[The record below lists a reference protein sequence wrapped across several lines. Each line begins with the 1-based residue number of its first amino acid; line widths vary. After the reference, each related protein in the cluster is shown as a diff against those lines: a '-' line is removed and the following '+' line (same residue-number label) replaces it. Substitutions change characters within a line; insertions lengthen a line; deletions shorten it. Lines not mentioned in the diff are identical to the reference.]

1 MATAIATRMATAAL
15 HRALRRRGIGGGA
28 ATATRDAARL
38 SPASR
43 VHPRVGS
50 ARGFAT
56 RRSGVAMRGWRM
68 GEGSSGVADETDG
81 GDGDG
86 ARPASGWANAGARA
100 RGRGANNR
108 SGGSR
113 ERRAPPS
120 RRYADDERG
129 DYGSFDDDGFDDDGF
144 DDDGFDRG
152 RGARGGRGG
161 RGSNRGRGNRG
172 GNRGA
177 PRGRESYAS
186 EYDDASSFDGTPDG
200 TRTRWQT
207 RHDEKKAARHARG
220 DLTLA
225 ERVRGEAVYGRNP
238 VLAMLAARR
247 REEISA
253 VWIQEGS
260 DASRDRA
267 LLKAVQARG
276 ITPEYA
282 SKHDLNM
289 LVGGDGRRPH
299 NGVVADAS
307 PLTPTPID
315 SLPLPAEWATDR
327 AGDGSGSSTD
337 DNQSRPSTSP
347 PVWLALDEIVDPQNL
362 GAVLRSAHF
371 LGVAGVVVCAKNSAP
386 LSPVV
391 SKASSGALE
400 RMDVRSVGVMP
411 RFLQRCVEE
420 GWDVFGA
427 DNAADAEDVT
437 AVTVARPSVVVV
449 GNEGAGLRTNVRRA
463 CNRVVRIEGG
473 GGAERGVG
481 EGGVGEGSEG
491 GDTVDSLNVSVA
503 TGILLHSM
511 LTSSRARR

>member
-1 MATAIATRMATAAL
+1 M
-15 HRALRRRGIGGGA
+15 
-28 ATATRDAARL
+28 
-38 SPASR
+38 
-43 VHPRVGS
+43 
-50 ARGFAT
+50 F
-56 RRSGVAMRGWRM
+56 
-68 GEGSSGVADETDG
+68 
-81 GDGDG
+81 
-86 ARPASGWANAGARA
+86 
-100 RGRGANNR
+100 
-108 SGGSR
+108 
-113 ERRAPPS
+113 
-120 RRYADDERG
+120 
-129 DYGSFDDDGFDDDGF
+129 
-144 DDDGFDRG
+144 
-152 RGARGGRGG
+152 
-161 RGSNRGRGNRG
+161 
-172 GNRGA
+172 
-177 PRGRESYAS
+177 
-186 EYDDASSFDGTPDG
+186 
-200 TRTRWQT
+200 
-207 RHDEKKAARHARG
+207 
-220 DLTLA
+220 
-225 ERVRGEAVYGRNP
+225 GRNP
-238 VLAMLAARR
+238 VLAMLAANR
-247 REEISA
+247 REEISG

-267 LLKAVQARG
+267 LLKAVEARG

-327 AGDGSGSSTD
+327 DRAD
-337 DNQSRPSTSP
+337 DNHPSDDDDDDRSTTTTIAP

-411 RFLQRCVEE
+411 RFLRRCAEE

-427 DNAADAEDVT
+427 DNAPDAEDVT
-437 AVTVARPSVVVV
+437 TVSVAKPSVIVV

-463 CNRVVRIEGG
+463 CNRAVRIEGG
-473 GGAERGVG
+473 GGGPTA
-481 EGGVGEGSEG
+481 GVGEGSD

-503 TGILLHSM
+503 AGILLHSM
-511 LTSSRARR
+511 LSSSRARRV

>member
-1 MATAIATRMATAAL
+1 M
-15 HRALRRRGIGGGA
+15 
-28 ATATRDAARL
+28 
-38 SPASR
+38 
-43 VHPRVGS
+43 
-50 ARGFAT
+50 
-56 RRSGVAMRGWRM
+56 
-68 GEGSSGVADETDG
+68 
-81 GDGDG
+81 
-86 ARPASGWANAGARA
+86 
-100 RGRGANNR
+100 
-108 SGGSR
+108 
-113 ERRAPPS
+113 
-120 RRYADDERG
+120 
-129 DYGSFDDDGFDDDGF
+129 
-144 DDDGFDRG
+144 
-152 RGARGGRGG
+152 
-161 RGSNRGRGNRG
+161 
-172 GNRGA
+172 
-177 PRGRESYAS
+177 
-186 EYDDASSFDGTPDG
+186 
-200 TRTRWQT
+200 
-207 RHDEKKAARHARG
+207 
-220 DLTLA
+220 
-225 ERVRGEAVYGRNP
+225 YGRNP

-327 AGDGSGSSTD
+327 AGDGSGSSVD
-337 DNQSRPSTSP
+337 ENQSRPSTSP

-427 DNAADAEDVT
+427 DNAPDAEDVT
-437 AVTVARPSVVVV
+437 TIKVAKPSVVVV

-473 GGAERGVG
+473 GGERGVG

>member
-1 MATAIATRMATAAL
+1 MADAP
-15 HRALRRRGIGGGA
+15 RREESR
-28 ATATRDAARL
+28 
-38 SPASR
+38 SP
-43 VHPRVGS
+43 
-50 ARGFAT
+50 
-56 RRSGVAMRGWRM
+56 
-68 GEGSSGVADETDG
+68 
-81 GDGDG
+81 
-86 ARPASGWANAGARA
+86 RA
-100 RGRGANNR
+100 R
-108 SGGSR
+108 
-113 ERRAPPS
+113 
-120 RRYADDERG
+120 
-129 DYGSFDDDGFDDDGF
+129 
-144 DDDGFDRG
+144 
-152 RGARGGRGG
+152 
-161 RGSNRGRGNRG
+161 
-172 GNRGA
+172 
-177 PRGRESYAS
+177 
-186 EYDDASSFDGTPDG
+186 
-200 TRTRWQT
+200 
-207 RHDEKKAARHARG
+207 

-238 VLAMLAARR
+238 VLAMLAANR

-267 LLKAVQARG
+267 LLKAVEARG

-327 AGDGSGSSTD
+327 DRADDGSG
-337 DNQSRPSTSP
+337 RPTMKINRVDARSP

-427 DNAADAEDVT
+427 DNAPDAEDVT
-437 AVTVARPSVVVV
+437 TIKVAKPSVVVV

-463 CNRVVRIEGG
+463 CNRVVRIEG

>member
-15 HRALRRRGIGGGA
+15 NRALQRRGIGGGA
-28 ATATRDAARL
+28 ATATRNATHLSSARH
-38 SPASR
+38 
-43 VHPRVGS
+43 VHPPRS

-68 GEGSSGVADETDG
+68 GEGSGGAIDETEEDA
-81 GDGDG
+81 DG
-86 ARPASGWANAGARA
+86 ARPTSGWANAGARA
-100 RGRGANNR
+100 RGRGANNNR

-129 DYGSFDDDGFDDDGF
+129 DYGSFDDDGF

-177 PRGRESYAS
+177 PRGRESYARP

-247 REEISA
+247 REEISG

-260 DASRDRA
+260 DASRDVA
-267 LLKAVQARG
+267 LLKAVEARG

-315 SLPLPAEWATDR
+315 SLPMPAEWASV
-327 AGDGSGSSTD
+327 GGMGGSGSSTD
-337 DNQSRPSTSP
+337 DNNQSRRPTTDP

-362 GAVLRSAHF
+362 GAGLRSAHF

-411 RFLQRCVEE
+411 RFLRRCVEE

-427 DNAADAEDVT
+427 DNAPGAEDVT
-437 AVTVARPSVVVV
+437 TISVAKPSVVVV

-473 GGAERGVG
+473 GGGGGCVG
-481 EGGVGEGSEG
+481 EGGMGEGSD

>member
-15 HRALRRRGIGGGA
+15 NRALRRRGIGGGA
-28 ATATRDAARL
+28 ATATRNATHL
-38 SPASR
+38 SS
-43 VHPRVGS
+43 S

-68 GEGSSGVADETDG
+68 GEGSGGAIDETEEDA
-81 GDGDG
+81 DV
-86 ARPASGWANAGARA
+86 ARPTSGWANAGARA
-100 RGRGANNR
+100 RGRGANNDR

-113 ERRAPPS
+113 ERRAPPP

-129 DYGSFDDDGFDDDGF
+129 DYGSFDDDDEDDGF
-144 DDDGFDRG
+144 DGFERG

-161 RGSNRGRGNRG
+161 RGANRGRGNRG
-172 GNRGA
+172 GRGA
-177 PRGRESYAS
+177 PRRERYAS

-238 VLAMLAARR
+238 VLAMLAANR
-247 REEISA
+247 REEISG

-260 DASRDRA
+260 DASRDVA
-267 LLKAVQARG
+267 LLKAVEARG

-307 PLTPTPID
+307 PLNPTPID
-315 SLPLPAEWATDR
+315 SLPIPAEWASV
-327 AGDGSGSSTD
+327 GGMGGSGSSTD
-337 DNQSRPSTSP
+337 DNNQSRPTTDP

-371 LGVAGVVVCAKNSAP
+371 LGIAGVVVCAKNSAP

-427 DNAADAEDVT
+427 DNAPGAEDVT
-437 AVTVARPSVVVV
+437 TISVSKPSVVVV

-473 GGAERGVG
+473 GGGGRG
-481 EGGVGEGSEG
+481 EGGVGGVG
-491 GDTVDSLNVSVA
+491 DGDTVDSLNVSVA
-503 TGILLHSM
+503 TGILLHSF
-511 LTSSRARR
+511 LTSSRARRV

>member
-1 MATAIATRMATAAL
+1 MVRRRRVRRRRVRPRPR
-15 HRALRRRGIGGGA
+15 RARRPRRRGPI
-28 ATATRDAARL
+28 
-38 SPASR
+38 
-43 VHPRVGS
+43 
-50 ARGFAT
+50 
-56 RRSGVAMRGWRM
+56 
-68 GEGSSGVADETDG
+68 ADEAIG
-81 GDGDG
+81 EV
-86 ARPASGWANAGARA
+86 AERP
-100 RGRGANNR
+100 
-108 SGGSR
+108 GSR
-113 ERRAPPS
+113 E
-120 RRYADDERG
+120 YH
-129 DYGSFDDDGFDDDGF
+129 
-144 DDDGFDRG
+144 
-152 RGARGGRGG
+152 
-161 RGSNRGRGNRG
+161 
-172 GNRGA
+172 
-177 PRGRESYAS
+177 AS
-186 EYDDASSFDGTPDG
+186 EYDANGALDGTPDG

-207 RHDEKKAARHARG
+207 RHDEKKAARRARG

-225 ERVRGEAVYGRNP
+225 ERVRGEAVFGRNP
-238 VLAMLAARR
+238 VLAMLAANR
-247 REEISA
+247 REEISG

-267 LLKAVQARG
+267 LLKAVEARG

-327 AGDGSGSSTD
+327 DRAD
-337 DNQSRPSTSP
+337 DNHDDDDDDRSTTTTIAP

-411 RFLQRCVEE
+411 RFLRRCAEE

-427 DNAADAEDVT
+427 DNAPDAEDVT
-437 AVTVARPSVVVV
+437 TVSVAKPSVIVV

-463 CNRVVRIEGG
+463 CNRTVRIEGG
-473 GGAERGVG
+473 GGGPTGVG
-481 EGGVGEGSEG
+481 DGDD

-503 TGILLHSM
+503 AGILLHSM
-511 LTSSRARR
+511 LSSSRARRV

>member
-1 MATAIATRMATAAL
+1 MATAVATRMATAAL
-15 HRALRRRGIGGGA
+15 HRALRARRGIGGGA
-28 ATATRDAARL
+28 ATATRDAPRV

-43 VHPRVGS
+43 VLPRV
-50 ARGFAT
+50 GFAT
-56 RRSGVAMRGWRM
+56 RRSDVATRGWRM
-68 GEGSSGVADETDG
+68 GEGSGGAVDETEG
-81 GDGDG
+81 NGDG
-86 ARPASGWANAGARA
+86 ARPASGWANGGARA
-100 RGRGANNR
+100 RGRGASNR

-129 DYGSFDDDGFDDDGF
+129 DHGDWFDDDGF

-161 RGSNRGRGNRG
+161 RGGGGANRGRGNRG
-172 GNRGA
+172 SRGA
-177 PRGRESYAS
+177 TRREYHAS
-186 EYDDASSFDGTPDG
+186 EYDANAHDGTPDG

-207 RHDEKKAARHARG
+207 RHDEKKAARRARG

-225 ERVRGEAVYGRNP
+225 ERVRGEAVFGRNP
-238 VLAMLAARR
+238 VLAMLAANR
-247 REEISA
+247 REEISG

-267 LLKAVQARG
+267 LLKAVEARG

-327 AGDGSGSSTD
+327 DRAD
-337 DNQSRPSTSP
+337 DNRPSDADDDDRSTTTTIAP

-411 RFLQRCVEE
+411 RFLRRCAEE

-427 DNAADAEDVT
+427 DNAPDAEDVT
-437 AVTVARPSVVVV
+437 TVSVAKPSVVVV

-463 CNRVVRIEGG
+463 CNRAVRIEGG
-473 GGAERGVG
+473 GGGPTA
-481 EGGVGEGSEG
+481 GVGEGSD

-503 TGILLHSM
+503 AGILLHSM
-511 LTSSRARR
+511 LSSSRARRV